1 MQNLQ
6 TLISALAMEIQTCT
20 KGYYISAVKL
30 STGKV
35 SVEGLGKDNVLE
47 GIVAYDKAERNTAY
61 LGQVNMITVSSFSG
75 PLSAVWG
82 LDLAKVDQG
91 ELYANK
97 LFEITTIRGKVPV
110 YNMDPLLAATEK
122 LFGTEK
128 NRHFPVVSGGHL
140 ACAHKSADSIDPDTG
155 KPTSGWVWAFLSLA
169 IAVERH
175 VDASLF
181 VEDAG
186 FFPDKFSYA
195 WKRYSIERR

>member
-97 LFEITTIRGKVPV
+97 FLKSQLFAERSLSTTWILSS
-110 YNMDPLLAATEK
+110 LLPRSFSVLRRIATF
-122 LFGTEK
+122 LL
-128 NRHFPVVSGGHL
+128 FPV
-140 ACAHKSADSIDPDTG
+140 DI
-155 KPTSGWVWAFLSLA
+155 
-169 IAVERH
+169 
-175 VDASLF
+175 
-181 VEDAG
+181 
-186 FFPDKFSYA
+186 
-195 WKRYSIERR
+195 